1 VCDERQSN
9 TRSPIHR
16 KDTLVRCFAC
26 SLFSAG
32 HAIEHALAICI
43 LLLRITL
50 DRYLKYRTSHG
61 EFATNDLHSANLMS
75 FEASLFAHTRS
86 FGGLVVEAL
95 INSTGVQSPA
105 GSPCPHQLSEDA
117 IASFP
122 LELPTL
128 DDSLMSAA
136 AVSAAASLRL
146 NYAVS
151 SSQVQSGILSL
162 RKAWLQWHLLHMMPA
177 GIRCA
182 GSR

>member
-1 VCDERQSN
+1 M
-9 TRSPIHR
+9 
-16 KDTLVRCFAC
+16 LAC
-26 SLFSAG
+26 M
-32 HAIEHALAICI
+32 HCI
-43 LLLRITL
+43 LRITL
-50 DRYLKYRTSHG
+50 DRYLKYKTSDG
-61 EFATNDLHSANLMS
+61 EIATNDFHSANLMS

-105 GSPCPHQLSEDA
+105 GSPCPPQLSEDA

-122 LELPTL
+122 LELPPL
-128 DDSLMSAA
+128 DDSLIFAA